1 MFKRFWAYFGPY
13 KKYLVISSVCVVL
26 EGTFELVIPLIM
38 ADIIDVGV
46 AARDTGYI
54 LGKGLQMVF
63 CALVSLALG
72 AVYARLA
79 ALAGQGFG
87 AELRRAAY
95 QKVQSFSF
103 SNIDR
108 FSTSSL
114 VTRLTSDV
122 AVLQNAVC
130 NGIRPLV
137 RGPVMMVTALT
148 MSILLN
154 AQLALIFAV
163 AIPLLAAALF
173 LILRKLRPA
182 YGRMQRALDKVNS
195 VVQENLTAIRVVKSF
210 VRGDYE
216 CKKFQDVN
224 EDFQKTSKHAFRF
237 AALNMPCFQLVMYAT
252 IVAILWF
259 GGGMVNA
266 GSMQVGR
273 LTGFLS
279 YVLQI
284 LNSLMMIS
292 GVFMMLT
299 RSMTSASRIAE
310 VLDEVP
316 GIPAAGRE
324 GARVERGGVDF
335 DHVYFKYADTAAEY
349 VLSDICL
356 HIAPGQTVGILGGTG
371 SAKTSLVQLI
381 PRLYDVSGGTLRIDG
396 IDVKDYPVDHLRDA
410 VGMVLQKNTL
420 FTGTIRENLLW
431 GNEQAGDKEL
441 AWACRAACADEFIRR
456 LPEGYE
462 THLGQGGVNVSG
474 GQKQRLC
481 IARALLK
488 RPKVLIFD
496 DSTSAVDTATEARIR
511 EGLAVSLP
519 DTTKIIIAQ
528 RISSIEHADQ
538 IVVLDD
544 GRIQDT
550 GTHEELLARCAIYQD
565 VWASQKKGAT
575 A

>member
-87 AELRRAAY
+87 AELRRAEY

-224 EDFQKTSKHAFRF
+224 EDFQKTSEHAFRF

-279 YVLQI
+279 YVLQVM
-284 LNSLMMIS
+284 NSMMLIS
-292 GVFMMLT
+292 NVFLLLT
-299 RSMTSASRIAE
+299 RSLASARRISE
-310 VLDEVP
+310 VLDENIVLDSPEDAEQRP
-316 GIPAAGRE
+316 GVRYE
-324 GARVERGGVDF
+324 GV
-335 DHVYFKYADTAAEY
+335 TLY
-349 VLSDICL
+349 VS
-356 HIAPGQTVGILGGTG
+356 
-371 SAKTSLVQLI
+371 
-381 PRLYDVSGGTLRIDG
+381 
-396 IDVKDYPVDHLRDA
+396 LRD
-410 VGMVLQKNTL
+410 VPDDFLPGKRT
-420 FTGTIRENLLW
+420 TWR
-431 GNEQAGDKEL
+431 NET
-441 AWACRAACADEFIRR
+441 WW
-456 LPEGYE
+456 
-462 THLGQGGVNVSG
+462 
-474 GQKQRLC
+474 
-481 IARALLK
+481 
-488 RPKVLIFD
+488 
-496 DSTSAVDTATEARIR
+496 
-511 EGLAVSLP
+511 
-519 DTTKIIIAQ
+519 
-528 RISSIEHADQ
+528 
-538 IVVLDD
+538 VLDAD
-544 GRIQDT
+544 R
-550 GTHEELLARCAIYQD
+550 EPLRAIHLYRER
-565 VWASQKKGAT
+565 S
-575 A
+575 

>member
-54 LGKGLQMVF
+54 LGKGLQMVL

-87 AELRRAAY
+87 AELRQAEY

-224 EDFQKTSKHAFRF
+224 EDFQKTSEDRK
-237 AALNMPCFQLVMYAT
+237 
-252 IVAILWF
+252 
-259 GGGMVNA
+259 
-266 GSMQVGR
+266 S
-273 LTGFLS
+273 
-279 YVLQI
+279 
-284 LNSLMMIS
+284 
-292 GVFMMLT
+292 
-299 RSMTSASRIAE
+299 
-310 VLDEVP
+310 
-316 GIPAAGRE
+316 
-324 GARVERGGVDF
+324 
-335 DHVYFKYADTAAEY
+335 
-349 VLSDICL
+349 
-356 HIAPGQTVGILGGTG
+356 
-371 SAKTSLVQLI
+371 
-381 PRLYDVSGGTLRIDG
+381 
-396 IDVKDYPVDHLRDA
+396 
-410 VGMVLQKNTL
+410 
-420 FTGTIRENLLW
+420 
-431 GNEQAGDKEL
+431 
-441 AWACRAACADEFIRR
+441 
-456 LPEGYE
+456 
-462 THLGQGGVNVSG
+462 
-474 GQKQRLC
+474 
-481 IARALLK
+481 
-488 RPKVLIFD
+488 
-496 DSTSAVDTATEARIR
+496 
-511 EGLAVSLP
+511 
-519 DTTKIIIAQ
+519 
-528 RISSIEHADQ
+528 
-538 IVVLDD
+538 VV
-544 GRIQDT
+544 
-550 GTHEELLARCAIYQD
+550 
-565 VWASQKKGAT
+565 
-575 A
+575 

>member
-87 AELRRAAY
+87 AELRRAEY

-224 EDFQKTSKHAFRF
+224 EDFQKTSEHAFRF

-324 GARVERGGVDF
+324 GARVERGG
-335 DHVYFKYADTAAEY
+335 
-349 VLSDICL
+349 C
-356 HIAPGQTVGILGGTG
+356 
-371 SAKTSLVQLI
+371 SASRKM
-381 PRLYDVSGGTLRIDG
+381 RKRG
-396 IDVKDYPVDHLRDA
+396 
-410 VGMVLQKNTL
+410 
-420 FTGTIRENLLW
+420 
-431 GNEQAGDKEL
+431 
-441 AWACRAACADEFIRR
+441 
-456 LPEGYE
+456 
-462 THLGQGGVNVSG
+462 
-474 GQKQRLC
+474 KQS
-481 IARALLK
+481 K
-488 RPKVLIFD
+488 R
-496 DSTSAVDTATEARIR
+496 
-511 EGLAVSLP
+511 
-519 DTTKIIIAQ
+519 
-528 RISSIEHADQ
+528 
-538 IVVLDD
+538 
-544 GRIQDT
+544 
-550 GTHEELLARCAIYQD
+550 
-565 VWASQKKGAT
+565 
-575 A
+575 